1 MRRRARNVLLLA
13 STAALS
19 VSALV
24 FARPATGES
33 FAGADAQARDAI
45 AEVSPG
51 YEPWFEPLWEPPSQ
65 EIESLLFGLQTAFGA
80 GILGYV
86 LGLRRGRRTGG
97 DRA

>member
-1 MRRRARNVLLLA
+1 MHRRTQNLLLVA
-13 STAALS
+13 STLALS

-51 YEPWFEPLWEPPSQ
+51 YEPWFEPLWEPPSR
-65 EIESLLFGLQTAFGA
+65 EIESLLFGLQTALGA

-86 LGLRRGRRTGG
+86 LGLKRGRRTGG
-97 DRA
+97 TRA